1 MQVRRLRI
9 PGTTLLGV
17 FILLQHVVLGQGTYT
32 LDRRDA
38 VLIGIAGG
46 GALIPMLAH
55 VEKSCLC
62 SISGLNRIDRGT
74 ALRRSETLNAASY
87 VVAAS
92 AIALPVTLSALDSK
106 SWSDPVVIGEALLV
120 NTAVNQIVKYSVQR
134 PRPLLYGLSP
144 NDSKI
149 SDPDNHLSFYSQH
162 TSSVFATGM
171 SYARTFAFRHPQ
183 SRYRWAVY
191 SAVGITGATVGWMR
205 DRCKGELRSR
215 LIYKSHRLVRGPWFH
230 CAYRLINNRRSVS
243 LVLDTGEGQR
253 IPLRAKEGTSSFP
266 PVVPDARV
274 QRTTCG

>member
-17 FILLQHVVLGQGTYT
+17 FILLQHVVLGQETYR

-205 DRCKGELRSR
+205 VRSR
-215 LIYKSHRLVRGPWFH
+215 RHFPTDVVTGAIAGGSIGLTVPWLH
-230 CAYRLINNRRSVS
+230 PKQMQGRTALSPYLQVSPAGSGAMVS
-243 LVLDTGEGQR
+243 LRL
-253 IPLRAKEGTSSFP
+253 PLN
-266 PVVPDARV
+266 
-274 QRTTCG
+274 Q